1 MNKLLNAVSCAL
13 LTVSGVC
20 LVGGIMVLKGG
31 EHDYGTIRRNTS
43 HV

>member
-31 EHDYGTIRRNTS
+31 ARDYGTIR
-43 HV
+43 